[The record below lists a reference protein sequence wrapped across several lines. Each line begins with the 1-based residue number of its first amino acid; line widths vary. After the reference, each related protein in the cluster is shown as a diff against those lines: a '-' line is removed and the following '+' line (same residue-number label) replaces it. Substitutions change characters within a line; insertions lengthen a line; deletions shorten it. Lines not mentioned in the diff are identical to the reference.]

1 MPCATKRNKKG
12 IMNLI
17 SPRTLKAGSAL
28 AVLGLLATGC
38 TAPSAAES
46 ETVSPTRIAVT
57 YKDGVSVLDGKSLKV
72 LKSFDT
78 EEFTRLNSAGD
89 GKNFLLTTSKGFQ
102 VLDATAPELTETT
115 FVAGAAGHVVPH
127 AGKTA
132 LFDDGSGTTTIFDTN
147 KLAEA
152 DGKLPEVQTVESPA
166 HHGVS
171 VALDDGS
178 LLTTVGDDTSRT
190 GVKLLDDKQQKI
202 AESTDCPGVHGEGTA
217 ADGRAVFGCE
227 DGALVFADGK
237 FTKLTAP
244 DTYGRMGNAY
254 VSPTSELVIGDYKDD
269 PDAEGN
275 LLHQI
280 TLIDTAKLSY
290 KVVDLPKGIEY
301 TWRGVTRGPQDLGYL
316 LGTDGKIHVI
326 DPSTGKITRD
336 IDVIDPWE
344 GPAEWQEAHPSLR
357 IDGNTA
363 YVSERAKKSVY
374 AIDLETGKK
383 TATVKLDAE
392 PNEMAVTTK

>member
-1 MPCATKRNKKG
+1 MKIT
-12 IMNLI
+12 

-38 TAPSAAES
+38 SAQSAADS
-46 ETVSPTRIAVT
+46 SATTPTRVAVT
-57 YKDGVSVLDGKSLKV
+57 YANGVSVLDGQSLEV

-89 GKNFLLTTSKGFQ
+89 GKNFMLTTSKGFQ
-102 VLDATAPELTETT
+102 VLDAVTPELTQTT
-115 FVAGAAGHVVPH
+115 FAASAAGHVVAH

-132 LFDDGSGTTTIFDTN
+132 LFDDGSGTTTLFDTDE
-147 KLAEA
+147 LAGA

-171 VALDDGS
+171 VALEDGS
-178 LLTTVGDDTSRT
+178 VLTTIGDADSRS
-190 GVKLLDDKQQKI
+190 GVQLLDGKHQKV
-202 AESTDCPGVHGEGTA
+202 AENTDCPGVHGEGTA
-217 ADGRAVFGCE
+217 AQGRAVFGCE
-227 DGALVFADGK
+227 NGALVFADGK

-244 DTYGRMGNAY
+244 DAYGRMGNAY

-269 PDAEGN
+269 PDAEGS

-280 TLIDTAKLSY
+280 TLIDTAKPSY
-290 KVVDLPKGIEY
+290 QVVDLPEGVEY
-301 TWRGVTRGPQDLGYL
+301 TWRGVARGPQDLGYL

-326 DPSTGKITRD
+326 DPSTGKITRSLEA
-336 IDVIDPWE
+336 IDPWE
-344 GPAEWQEAHPSLR
+344 GPAQWQEAHPSLR
-357 IDGNTA
+357 LDGNTA
-363 YVSERAKKSVY
+363 YVSEPAKKSLY
-374 AIDLETGKK
+374 AIDLDTGEK

>member
-1 MPCATKRNKKG
+1 MKIT
-12 IMNLI
+12 

-38 TAPSAAES
+38 SAQSAADS
-46 ETVSPTRIAVT
+46 STPTPTRVAVT
-57 YKDGVSVLDGKSLKV
+57 YANGVAVLDGQSLEV

-89 GKNFLLTTSKGFQ
+89 GKNFMLTTSKGFQ
-102 VLDATAPELTETT
+102 VLDAATPQLTQTT
-115 FVAGAAGHVVPH
+115 FAASAAGHVVPH

-132 LFDDGSGTTTIFDTN
+132 LFDDGSGTTTLFDTD
-147 KLAEA
+147 KLADA
-152 DGKLPEVQTVESPA
+152 NGKLPEAQTIESPA

-171 VALDDGS
+171 VAMEDGS
-178 LLTTVGDDTSRT
+178 VLTTIGDADTRT
-190 GVKLLDDKQQKI
+190 GVQLLDDKQQKV
-202 AESTDCPGVHGEGTA
+202 AENTDCPGVHGEGTA
-217 ADGRAVFGCE
+217 AQGRAVFGCE

-244 DTYGRMGNAY
+244 DAYGRMGNAY

-280 TLIDTAKLSY
+280 TLIDTAKPSY
-290 KVVDLPKGIEY
+290 QVVDLPEGVEY
-301 TWRGVTRGPQDLGYL
+301 TWRGVARGPEDLGYL

-326 DPSTGKITRD
+326 DPSTGKITRSL
-336 IDVIDPWE
+336 DVIDPWE

-363 YVSERAKKSVY
+363 YVSEPAKKSLY
-374 AIDLETGKK
+374 AIDLETGEK
-383 TATVKLDAE
+383 TATVELDEE

>member
-1 MPCATKRNKKG
+1 MKIT
-12 IMNLI
+12 

-38 TAPSAAES
+38 SAQSAADS
-46 ETVSPTRIAVT
+46 STPTPTRVAVT
-57 YKDGVSVLDGKSLKV
+57 YANGVAVLDGQSLEV

-89 GKNFLLTTSKGFQ
+89 GKNFMLTTSKGFQ
-102 VLDATAPELTETT
+102 VLDAATPQLTQTT
-115 FVAGAAGHVVPH
+115 FAASAAGHVVPH

-132 LFDDGSGTTTIFDTN
+132 LFDDGSGTTTLFDTD
-147 KLAEA
+147 KLADA
-152 DGKLPEVQTVESPA
+152 NGKLPEEQTIESPA

-171 VALDDGS
+171 VAMEDGS
-178 LLTTVGDDTSRT
+178 VLTTIGDADTRT
-190 GVKLLDDKQQKI
+190 GVQLLDDKHQKV
-202 AESTDCPGVHGEGTA
+202 AENTDCPGVHGEGTA
-217 ADGRAVFGCE
+217 AQGRAVFGCE

-244 DTYGRMGNAY
+244 DAYGRMGNAY

-280 TLIDTAKLSY
+280 TLIDTAKPSY
-290 KVVDLPKGIEY
+290 QVVDLPEGVEY
-301 TWRGVTRGPQDLGYL
+301 TWRGVARGPEDLGYL

-326 DPSTGKITRD
+326 DPSTGKITRSL
-336 IDVIDPWE
+336 DVIDPWE

-363 YVSERAKKSVY
+363 YVSEPAKKSLY
-374 AIDLETGKK
+374 AIDLETGEK
-383 TATVKLDAE
+383 TATVELDEE

>member
-1 MPCATKRNKKG
+1 MKIT
-12 IMNLI
+12 

-38 TAPSAAES
+38 SVQSAADS
-46 ETVSPTRIAVT
+46 SAPTPTRVAVT
-57 YKDGVSVLDGKSLKV
+57 YANGVAVLDGQSLEM

-89 GKNFLLTTSKGFQ
+89 GKNFMLTTSKGFQ
-102 VLDATAPELTETT
+102 VLDAATPQLTQTT
-115 FVAGAAGHVVPH
+115 FAASAAGHVVPH

-132 LFDDGSGTTTIFDTN
+132 LFDDGSGTTTLFDTD
-147 KLAEA
+147 KLADA
-152 DGKLPEVQTVESPA
+152 NGKLPEAQTIESPA

-171 VALDDGS
+171 VAMEDGS
-178 LLTTVGDDTSRT
+178 VLTTIGDADTRT
-190 GVKLLDDKQQKI
+190 GVQLLDDKHQKV
-202 AESTDCPGVHGEGTA
+202 AENTDCPGVHGEGTA
-217 ADGRAVFGCE
+217 AQGRAVFGCE

-244 DTYGRMGNAY
+244 DAYGRMGNAY

-280 TLIDTAKLSY
+280 TLIDTAKPSY
-290 KVVDLPKGIEY
+290 QVVDLPGGVEY
-301 TWRGVTRGPQDLGYL
+301 TWRGVARGPEDLGYL

-326 DPSTGKITRD
+326 DPSTGKISRSL
-336 IDVIDPWE
+336 DVIDPWE
-344 GPAEWQEAHPSLR
+344 GPAQWQEAHPSLR

-363 YVSERAKKSVY
+363 YVSEPAKKSLY
-374 AIDLETGKK
+374 AIDLETGEK
-383 TATVKLDAE
+383 TATVELDAE
-392 PNEMAVTTK
+392 PNEVAVTTK